1 MGDLFDMR
9 KTKMIAGA
17 MLAAALTLT
26 ACSNEEEKSKEE
38 TSSEHSS
45 EHMHGDSEVP
55 SNLVAAENPTYDIG
69 SKAIINANHMEGM
82 KGAEATVT
90 GAYETI
96 AYTVS
101 YIPVSGKSK
110 DPVDDHKWVIQEEIK
125 DAGDKM
131 LENGEVVI
139 IEADHMKGMKG
150 AEATIESA
158 KKTTVYMIDYTPTT
172 GGEKVT
178 NHKWLVE
185 SELK

>member
-1 MGDLFDMR
+1 MI
-9 KTKMIAGA
+9 KTKILAGT

-26 ACSNEEEKSKEE
+26 ACSNENEEKSNEDS
-38 TSSEHSS
+38 SSEHSN

-55 SNLVAAENPTYDIG
+55 SNLISAENPTYEIG
-69 SKAIINANHMEGM
+69 SKAIINTDHMEGM
-82 KGAEATVT
+82 KGAEATIV
-90 GAYETI
+90 GAYDTI

-101 YIPVSGKSK
+101 YIPATGTSLEPI
-110 DPVDDHKWVIQEEIK
+110 DHHKWVIQEEIK

-131 LENGEVVI
+131 YEAGTEVI

-150 AEATIESA
+150 ATATIESA
-158 KKTTVYMIDYTPTT
+158 EKTNVYIIDYMPTT
-172 GGEKVT
+172 GGKKVT